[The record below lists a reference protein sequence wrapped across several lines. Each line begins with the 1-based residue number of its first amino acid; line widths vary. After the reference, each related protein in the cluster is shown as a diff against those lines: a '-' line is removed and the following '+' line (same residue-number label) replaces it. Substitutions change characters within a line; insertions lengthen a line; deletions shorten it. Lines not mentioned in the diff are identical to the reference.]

1 MGENRSSFQAL
12 LTSGRP
18 KQTDSSW
25 FCSHTVQAPAKPE
38 SFAQPQHGFETP
50 DRPSCRAALLLAE
63 IARLRPRQIGFDL
76 PLLATVRYARR
87 RPRAEEARHAAD

>member
-1 MGENRSSFQAL
+1 MTLHAGS
-12 LTSGRP
+12 
-18 KQTDSSW
+18 
-25 FCSHTVQAPAKPE
+25 
-38 SFAQPQHGFETP
+38 
-50 DRPSCRAALLLAE
+50 AAAARQRRGTAVWAVADCGGPIVAE